1 MTPLPD
7 HAMFEALLRPRGNR
21 PSLED
26 VNVAYS
32 PWVVVC
38 FSAKWCGPC
47 KALDKKALVQYSPR
61 VKWYTVDVDENTTT
75 LGYCIQLE
83 KFLNTIQKCLSQLPS
98 AIRDLA
104 GELIVT
110 GPQSFQESIGKWAQ
124 VVSVPTTNS

>member
-1 MTPLPD
+1 MDSNGMTPLPD

-61 VKWYTVDVDENTTT
+61 VKWYAVDVDENTTT
-75 LGYCIQLE
+75 LGYCSLRSIPSFVVLKDGVFLDRKSGAGSAEEVLQWLE
-83 KFLNTIQKCLSQLPS
+83 SL
-98 AIRDLA
+98 
-104 GELIVT
+104 G
-110 GPQSFQESIGKWAQ
+110 
-124 VVSVPTTNS
+124 VPLLQ